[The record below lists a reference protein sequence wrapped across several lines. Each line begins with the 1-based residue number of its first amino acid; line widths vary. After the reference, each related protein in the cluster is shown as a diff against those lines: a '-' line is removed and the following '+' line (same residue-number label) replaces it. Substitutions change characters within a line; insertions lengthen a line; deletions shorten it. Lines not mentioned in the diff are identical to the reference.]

1 VRVINHDGT
10 QLGVLPLREALE
22 LAERE
27 NLDIV
32 EVSPNSTPPVC
43 RIMDYGK
50 YKYEQKKKAGEAR
63 KSQHV
68 TLLKE
73 VKFRPNTSEHDYE
86 FKVNNIR
93 RFLEEGH
100 KAKVTITFRGREI
113 AYPDHGRQMLL
124 RIAEATK
131 DHSVVESAARFEG
144 RSMIMIL
151 APTASHS

>member
-10 QLGVLPLREALE
+10 QLGVLPIREALE

-50 YKYEQKKKAGEAR
+50 FKYEQKKKASDAR
-63 KSQHV
+63 KSQHIM
-68 TLLKE
+68 LLKE

-86 FKVNNIR
+86 VQGEQHPPLPRDVQGQGDDHLPRKGDR
-93 RFLEEGH
+93 LPG
-100 KAKVTITFRGREI
+100 
-113 AYPDHGRQMLL
+113 HGRQMLQK
-124 RIAEATK
+124 IAEATK
-131 DHSVVESAARFEG
+131 DRSTVESMPRFEG
-144 RSMIMIL
+144 RAMIMIL
-151 APTASHS
+151 APVSQS

>member
-10 QLGVLPLREALE
+10 QLGVLPIRDALE

-32 EVSPNSTPPVC
+32 EVSPNSNPPVC

-50 YKYEQKKKAGEAR
+50 FKYEQKKKASDAR
-63 KSQHV
+63 KTQHV
-68 TLLKE
+68 MLLKE

-86 FKVNNIR
+86 FKLNNIR

-113 AYPDHGRQMLL
+113 AYPDHGRQMLQ

-131 DHSVVESAARFEG
+131 DRSTVESFPRFEG
-144 RSMIMIL
+144 RAMIMIL
-151 APTASHS
+151 APTSQP